1 MRPRMFARRTGKILA
16 ISRAAMALV
25 FLLALYL
32 DPSVSAFSHPG
43 VYLLLACY
51 LIGASAMIVIAW
63 TSWWWEFRLAPAAHV
78 IDTLAFVMAVYF
90 SEATKA
96 DFSSPFMGLAAFL
109 LFSATLRWG
118 WYAVA
123 LTAIALAVLNGLSGA
138 SLLLFDLPIDHYRY
152 GRRLMYLSVLSLMMV
167 WLGGE
172 QRGLRAAPMPRTPGT
187 PGERR
192 NAILTDT
199 LAFTRAALH
208 ARGAAIAVPHG
219 EEPWTEL
226 LRDTGYAVIVDRL
239 GPAALEGSFGEP
251 DRAALIDCRRGR
263 RIVNRSRS
271 YPLAHAGPVNAPL
284 AEYCNVDAAMIVTF
298 ETAAGPGQLLIWGI
312 ADMCVDDLPLV
323 EMIGHHLSTELDRED
338 LAELAQAASAA
349 ALRDSLAR
357 DLHDSVA
364 QFLAGT
370 LFRLEALSRW
380 IREGQDPTSEIEDLK
395 SALRRE
401 QGELRAMIQRLR
413 RGEEGDRRTDLVEEL
428 ETLLAEMS
436 QHWHIAVR
444 LDAATRPMPVSIS
457 LAHELRQV
465 LREAVANAARHG
477 RCTKVL
483 VSLGMGG
490 ASGLGSGLHLRIA
503 DDGRGFGAQGSA
515 LKPRSISERVGALG
529 GTLSICHEGQGASLD
544 IALPNRIA

>member
-1 MRPRMFARRTGKILA
+1 MFARRTGKILA

-32 DPSVSAFSHPG
+32 DPSASAVSHPG
-43 VYLLLACY
+43 AYLLLACY
-51 LIGASAMIVIAW
+51 LVGASAMIVIAW
-63 TSWWWEFRLAPAAHV
+63 TSWWWEFRLAPAVHV

-90 SEATKA
+90 SEASKA
-96 DFSSPFMGLAAFL
+96 DFSSPFMALAAFL
-109 LFSATLRWG
+109 LISATLRWG

-123 LTAIALAVLNGLSGA
+123 LTALALAVLNGLSGA
-138 SLLLFDLPIDHYRY
+138 SLLLFDLPIDPYRY
-152 GRRLMYLSVLSLMMV
+152 GRRLMYLGVLSLMMV

-172 QRGLRAAPMPRTPGT
+172 QRGPRSAPMPRTPGT

-199 LAFTRAALH
+199 LAYTRAALQ
-208 ARGAAIAVPHG
+208 ASGAAIAVPHG

-239 GPAALEGSFGEP
+239 GPETLDGSFGEP

-263 RIVNRSRS
+263 RIVSRPRS
-271 YPLAHAGPVNAPL
+271 YPLALAGPVNAPL
-284 AEYCNVDAAMIVTF
+284 AEYCNVDTAMIVTF

-312 ADMCVDDLPLV
+312 EHMCIDDLPLV

-349 ALRDSLAR
+349 ALRDTLAR

-380 IREGQDPTSEIEDLK
+380 VREGQDPTREIEDLK

-444 LDAATRPMPVSIS
+444 LDADTRPMPVSIS

-465 LREAVANAARHG
+465 LREALANAARHG
-477 RCTKVL
+477 RCTNVL

-490 ASGLGSGLHLRIA
+490 ASGLGSGLRLRIA

-529 GTLSICHEGQGASLD
+529 GTLSICHEGQGALLD

>member
-1 MRPRMFARRTGKILA
+1 
-16 ISRAAMALV
+16 MALV
-25 FLLALYL
+25 FLLALYF
-32 DPSVSAFSHPG
+32 DPSAAATTNAAA
-43 VYLLLACY
+43 YQLLACY
-51 LIGASAMIVIAW
+51 LLGACAMIVIAW
-63 TSWWWEFRLAPAAHV
+63 TNWWWDFRLAPAAHA

-90 SEATKA
+90 SEASKA
-96 DFSSPFMGLAAFL
+96 DFSSPFMALTAFL
-109 LFSATLRWG
+109 LISATLRWG
-118 WYAVA
+118 WHAVA
-123 LTAIALAVLNGLSGA
+123 WTAIALVVLNGVIGA
-138 SLLLFDLPIDHYRY
+138 SLFLLDLPIDPYRY
-152 GRRLMYLSVLSLMMV
+152 PRRLMYLGVLSLMMV

-172 QRGLRAAPMPRTPGT
+172 QRGPRSAPMPRTPGT

-199 LAFTRAALH
+199 LAFARATLQ

-239 GPAALEGSFGEP
+239 GPDALDGSFGEP

-263 RIVNRSRS
+263 RIVSRPRS
-271 YPLAHAGPVNAPL
+271 YPLALAGPVNAPL
-284 AEYCNVDAAMIVTF
+284 AAYCGAEVAMIVTF

-312 ADMCVDDLPLV
+312 HDMSIDDLPLV

-370 LFRLEALSRW
+370 LFRIEALSRW
-380 IREGQDPTSEIEDLK
+380 IREGHDPTREIENLK

-428 ETLLAEMS
+428 DTLLAEMS

-444 LDAATRPMPVSIS
+444 LDAEARPLPVSIG

-465 LREAVANAARHG
+465 VREAVANAARHG
-477 RCTKVL
+477 SCTEVR
-483 VSLGMGG
+483 VTLGNERGR
-490 ASGLGSGLHLRIA
+490 GLRLRIA
-503 DDGRGFGAQGSA
+503 DDGSGFGARQG
-515 LKPRSISERVGALG
+515 LLRPRSISERVEALG
-529 GTLSICHEGQGASLD
+529 GTLAICHNGPGALLD
-544 IALPNRIA
+544 ITLPNRIA